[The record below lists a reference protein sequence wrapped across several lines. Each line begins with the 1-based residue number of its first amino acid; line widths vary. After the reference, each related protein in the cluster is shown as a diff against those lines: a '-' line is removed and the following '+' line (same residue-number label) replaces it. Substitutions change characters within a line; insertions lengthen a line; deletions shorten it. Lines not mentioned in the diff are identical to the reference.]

1 MEDYTFDLGSTK
13 FDKQFEKVEGLSWLP
28 WVGHDYV
35 KSERRI

>member
-28 WVGHDYV
+28 WVGHD
-35 KSERRI
+35 